1 MRSTPRGEV
10 PFGVPSLVSRR
21 SLLVGAALAIGTVGR
36 DANARGRSRLGG
48 RVALRVPWPLASLD
62 PHRVDDAAAAI
73 FGNALFDTL
82 YVVDEHEV
90 TASLAEAS
98 PEPDGDALR
107 VRLREGVRTA
117 RGHKLDARD
126 VVASIAR
133 ARSQGARGWLAEL
146 PTPHAD
152 KGGATIRFATKD
164 APRLMRALASRLV
177 AIVPAGFRADRPDGT
192 GPFRADLRAG
202 ALTLTR
208 NAFSARGAAWLDE
221 IVVREASDVSDSLR
235 SFETGADDVGWL
247 GTGLHEPRAGAVVFD
262 AGGVAFAVLRTGR
275 DAGAAWDAPGV
286 AQSIC
291 DGISYSVL
299 SSLVLGAAWPA
310 AAPAKWGGPPCDLLV
325 RDDARWL
332 IELAK
337 AIAGSITDVGHEVTA
352 KPVGVVELAQRRSS
366 RGYALALDV
375 ARPAASTT
383 LGALGGLAA
392 CDDPATAADVIRHAP
407 RLGEVP
413 PRALTK
419 LMRIGVVG
427 EIRVQGGRTADV
439 VLPSN
444 GAGDGVDWGGASR
457 ARR

>member
-1 MRSTPRGEV
+1 MP
-10 PFGVPSLVSRR
+10 PALSRR
-21 SLLVGAALAIGTVGR
+21 SLLVGAALAIGTTTR
-36 DANARGRSRLGG
+36 TALARGRHPLGG
-48 RVALRVPWPLASLD
+48 RVTFRVPWPLSSLD
-62 PHRVDDAAAAI
+62 PHRIDDVAAAI
-73 FGNALFDTL
+73 FGNAVFDTL
-82 YVVDEHEV
+82 YALDEHDV
-90 TASLAEAS
+90 TASLAEGN
-98 PEPDGDALR
+98 PEPDGSTLR
-107 VRLREGVRTA
+107 VRLRSGVRTA

-146 PTPHAD
+146 PSPHAD
-152 KGGATIRFATKD
+152 KDGTAIRFATKD
-164 APRLMRALASRLV
+164 PQRLMRTLASRLV

-192 GPFRADLRAG
+192 GPFRAELRAG
-202 ALTLTR
+202 SLTLTR
-208 NAFSARGAAWLDE
+208 NALSARGAAWLDE

-235 SFETGADDVGWL
+235 SFETGADDLGWL

-262 AGGVAFAVLRTGR
+262 AGVVAFAVLRTGR

-310 AAPAKWGGPPCDLLV
+310 AAPAKWGGAPCDLLV
-325 RDDARWL
+325 RDDAHWL

-337 AIAGSITDVGHEVTA
+337 AIAGSISDVGHEVTVRPIA
-352 KPVGVVELAQRRSS
+352 AAELAQRRTS
-366 RGYALALDV
+366 RGYALAVDV
-375 ARPAASTT
+375 ARAAASTT

-392 CDDPATAADVIRHAP
+392 ADDPATAADVIRHAP
-407 RLGEVP
+407 RLGEVS

-427 EIRVQGGRTADV
+427 EIRVQGGRTAD
-439 VLPSN
+439 LALASSD
-444 GAGDGVDWGGASR
+444 AGDGVDWGGASR
-457 ARR
+457 TRR